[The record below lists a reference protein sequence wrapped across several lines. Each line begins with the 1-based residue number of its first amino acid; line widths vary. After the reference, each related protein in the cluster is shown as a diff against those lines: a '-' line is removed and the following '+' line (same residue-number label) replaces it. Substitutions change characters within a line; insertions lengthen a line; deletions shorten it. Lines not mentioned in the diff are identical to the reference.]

1 MVTPLITAVVLTA
14 PLLMALGQTA
24 EAGEIQPL
32 QLAELVIGGDKA
44 PAQSSTGAR
53 NQRDRA
59 AGYRDEAPVI
69 VDDGPGILSPRG
81 GAPSEERAYDNRSRA
96 RTYQQQSEPAYGAIF
111 QGGQDPYIAGGS
123 DNRARARA
131 FATTGNNDEL
141 DLSHVGR
148 DGIPLVPCR
157 PVDNVSGRIGD
168 DSIRGAIVFV
178 VRNGQKIKVRC
189 N

>member
-1 MVTPLITAVVLTA
+1 MFKAFVIAA
-14 PLLMALGQTA
+14 PLFLAVGQTA
-24 EAGEIQPL
+24 NAGEFQPM
-32 QLAELVIGGDKA
+32 QFAELIVGPEKA
-44 PAQSSTGAR
+44 PAQTGTGAR

-59 AGYRDEAPVI
+59 AGYRDEAPI
-69 VDDGPGILSPRG
+69 FVDDGPGILSPRG
-81 GAPSEERAYDNRSRA
+81 GAPAEERAYDNRSRA
-96 RTYQQQSEPAYGAIF
+96 RSYQQQSDPAYGAII
-111 QGGQDPYIAGGS
+111 QGGQDAYGGS

-141 DLSHVGR
+141 DLSNVGR

-168 DSIRGAIVFV
+168 DSIRGAIVLI

>member
-1 MVTPLITAVVLTA
+1 MVTPLLTAVVLTT
-14 PLLMALGQTA
+14 PLLLAAGHTA
-24 EAGEIQPL
+24 NAVEFQPI
-32 QLAELVIGGDKA
+32 QLAELIIGPEKA
-44 PAQSSTGAR
+44 PASSATGAR

-59 AGYRDEAPVI
+59 AGYRDEAPSTA
-69 VDDGPGILSPRG
+69 DDGPGILSPRG
-81 GAPSEERAYDNRSRA
+81 GAPAEERAYDNRSRA
-96 RTYQQQSEPAYGAIF
+96 RSYQQQSDPAYGAVI
-111 QGGQDPYIAGGS
+111 QGGPDLYGGS

-131 FATTGNNDEL
+131 FATTGSNDEL
-141 DLSHVGR
+141 DLSNVGR

-168 DSIRGAIVFV
+168 DSIRGAIVLI

>member
-1 MVTPLITAVVLTA
+1 MVKPLLIAVVFTA
-14 PLLMALGQTA
+14 PLLMTVGQTA
-24 EAGEIQPL
+24 NAGEFEPI
-32 QLAELVIGGDKA
+32 QLAELIVGPDKA
-44 PAQSSTGAR
+44 PAQSGSGSR
-53 NQRDRA
+53 SQRDRA
-59 AGYRDEAPVI
+59 AGYRDEAPAI

-81 GAPSEERAYDNRSRA
+81 GAPAEERAYDNRARSRS
-96 RTYQQQSEPAYGAIF
+96 YQQQSDPAYGALI
-111 QGGQDPYIAGGS
+111 QGGQDAYGVS

-131 FATTGNNDEL
+131 FATTGSNDEL
-141 DLSHVGR
+141 DLSNVGR

-168 DSIRGAIVFV
+168 DSIRGAIVLI

>member
-1 MVTPLITAVVLTA
+1 MVKPLLAAFAFSA
-14 PLLMALGQTA
+14 PLLMTVGQTA
-24 EAGEIQPL
+24 IAGEFQPI
-32 QLAELVIGGDKA
+32 QLAELIVGPDKA
-44 PAQSSTGAR
+44 PAQTGTGAR

-81 GAPSEERAYDNRSRA
+81 GAPAEERAYDSRSRA
-96 RTYQQQSEPAYGAIF
+96 RSYQQQTDPAYGAII
-111 QGGQDPYIAGGS
+111 QGGQEAYGGN

-131 FATTGNNDEL
+131 FATTGSNDEL
-141 DLSHVGR
+141 DLSNVGR

-168 DSIRGAIVFV
+168 DSIRGAIVLI